1 MLIAVEDIRGG
12 IIINNMVITRRHLPT
27 MAVSAVLLVS
37 AYGLITPLA
46 FASSPNISHP
56 YKASMGVVAGS
67 LVSLDAGLDKQ
78 ISLANSNNAPKL
90 VGIAVGDNDSLVA
103 IDATSGLVQVAT
115 SGVANAL
122 VTTINGEIKVGDQIA
137 VSPFSGVGMKA
148 EPGTRLIGL
157 AQSPLNDKTNGLT
170 SRQVKDKNGKTQTIK
185 VGYSQVSISIG
196 TAPVAP
202 TLDMNAIEKLAKSI
216 AGHSV
221 STARVVVSTVI
232 ALITVLGLV
241 TIIYTSVYGSI
252 VAIGR
257 NPLAKSSIFR
267 TLATVGG
274 MISVISL
281 LAFGV
286 IYLIVR

>member
-1 MLIAVEDIRGG
+1 
-12 IIINNMVITRRHLPT
+12 MVITRRHLPT
-27 MAVSAVLLVS
+27 MAVSAALLVS
-37 AYGLITPLA
+37 AYALITPLA

-56 YKASMGVVAGS
+56 YKASMGVVSGS

-78 ISLANSNNAPKL
+78 ISLANSSNAPKL

-122 VTTINGEIKVGDQIA
+122 VSTVNGEIKVGDQIA

-148 EPGTRLIGL
+148 EPGARLIGL

-257 NPLAKSSIFR
+257 NPLARTSIFR